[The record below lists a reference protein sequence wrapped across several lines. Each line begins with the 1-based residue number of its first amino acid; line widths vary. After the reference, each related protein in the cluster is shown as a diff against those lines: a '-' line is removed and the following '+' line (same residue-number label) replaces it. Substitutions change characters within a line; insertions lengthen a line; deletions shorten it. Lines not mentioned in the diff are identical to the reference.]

1 MESKQHTPTNKMP
14 RTLTDKLKNHL
25 STIGKKGGSKST
37 PAKVTAAI
45 ENGKKGGRPKKAIAH
60 EAA

>member
-1 MESKQHTPTNKMP
+1 MP
-14 RTLTDKLKNHL
+14 RTLTEKLKNHL
-25 STIGKKGGSKST
+25 SAIGKKGGSKST